1 MPLRASLIRSIAQ
14 HRWTSVAAV
23 ALWFAAAA
31 SFMHPAARAEVVAG
45 ARFGWPA
52 LVALVIA
59 LAFAGSVAAGVI
71 PGTLRSRVIHIVTLL
86 SAPAFLVV
94 VGSGGVHSPALAI
107 IGLLLMSV
115 TSTLGYRAGAIAAAG
130 SVLAIALADSAL
142 GRGPEAVPI
151 LTATALLT
159 AIAVGP
165 LWYARKIARDVEVD
179 RQRMRRVQGFLH
191 RRPTPRGSTAVASDL
206 RRDAVSERDAAIGMV
221 HLHIASRYLR
231 DIRDSLCADEVIY
244 WRLSEENERMEP
256 AAWSTVSPDEPALFP
271 EREGVPLVQ
280 WAGTQR
286 LAVAAQLEHGGIVV
300 AGPVEE
306 GDRLFGALSVTVTAG
321 AALPDEELKNW
332 VRRHGTHLGTLL
344 GLLEVRHLTA
354 RRAADVRAIIDAV
367 ERIQG
372 SVVVDTLAQAVCETS
387 LQVTSATRAAFV
399 AWDAAAGTGAVR
411 SASAS
416 FGLREGLALGTDSLV
431 VRACRND
438 QTFVF
443 EDAQRAAL
451 RTPVFAGTEP
461 RRRIGS
467 LAVIPLRR
475 DHSVLGAIVIEGDAP
490 RQVVDREVDTVRL
503 LARVASLS
511 LRTAEEFSR
520 QHDLARTD
528 ALTGLANRRTFD
540 ERLSTLLA
548 ESDRF
553 ERPVSLLLAD
563 LDHFKRVNDE
573 HGHDAG
579 DAVLRHAARVLGGAL
594 RADIDLCA
602 RYGGEEMAILLPQ
615 TDLNGAREVAERLRT
630 LLSSQ
635 PVRLGAREIDVTA
648 SFGVATYPA
657 STNSR
662 DTLFPAAD
670 RALYEAKRGGR
681 NCVKIA
687 EVSGSNTTL

>member
-1 MPLRASLIRSIAQ
+1 MQPHASLIRSITR
-14 HRWTSVAAV
+14 HRWATISAAALWIAAAV
-23 ALWFAAAA
+23 
-31 SFMHPAARAEVVAG
+31 SFMDPAARALLANG
-45 ARFGWPA
+45 SRLTWPA
-52 LVALVIA
+52 LGALIAGLALVAGIATGSVPLPIRRALPVLLAVLSAPIFMLVIASGGLGSPALTLIGLVLMAATATLGLRSGAVAVGMAVIA
-59 LAFAGSVAAGVI
+59 LA
-71 PGTLRSRVIHIVTLL
+71 
-86 SAPAFLVV
+86 
-94 VGSGGVHSPALAI
+94 VGDA
-107 IGLLLMSV
+107 
-115 TSTLGYRAGAIAAAG
+115 
-130 SVLAIALADSAL
+130 AL
-142 GRGPEAVPI
+142 GRAPDVAEV
-151 LTATALLT
+151 LTGTALLA

-165 LWYARKIARDVEVD
+165 LWYARRVTRDVEAD

-206 RRDAVSERDAAIGMV
+206 RREAVSERDAAIGMV

-244 WRLSEENERMEP
+244 WRLSEEDERMEP
-256 AAWSTVSPDEPALFP
+256 AAWSTVAPDEPALFP

-280 WAGTQR
+280 WAGLQR
-286 LAVAAQLEHGGIVV
+286 MAVSAQLEHGGLVV

-306 GDRLFGALSVTVTAG
+306 GDRLFGALSVTVTGG
-321 AALPDEELKNW
+321 AALPDDELKNW

-372 SVVVDTLAQAVCETS
+372 SVVVDALARAVCDTS
-387 LQVTSATRAAFV
+387 LQVTSASRSAFV
-399 AWDAAAGTGAVR
+399 SWDAASGTGMVR
-411 SASAS
+411 SASAA
-416 FGLREGLALGTDSLV
+416 FGVREGYPLANDSLAM
-431 VRACRND
+431 RACRDD
-438 QTFVF
+438 QLFVF

-451 RTPVFAGTEP
+451 RTPVFAENEP

-490 RQVVDREVDTVRL
+490 RQIVEREVDTVRL

-511 LRTAEEFSR
+511 LRTAAEFSR
-520 QHDLARTD
+520 QHDLARKD
-528 ALTGLANRRTFD
+528 PLTGLANRRTFD

-553 ERPVSLLLAD
+553 QRPVSLLLAD
-563 LDHFKRVNDE
+563 LDFFKRVNDE

-579 DAVLRHAARVLGGAL
+579 DAVLRHAAKVLGGAL
-594 RADIDLCA
+594 RADVDLCA

-615 TDLNGAREVAERLRT
+615 TDLGGAREVAERLRT

-635 PVRLGAREIDVTA
+635 PVRLADRAIEVTA
-648 SFGVATYPA
+648 SFGVASYPA
-657 STNSR
+657 SVKSR

-681 NCVKIA
+681 NCVRVATPTGA
-687 EVSGSNTTL
+687 ESTL

>member
-1 MPLRASLIRSIAQ
+1 MPLRASLIRSIAR
-14 HRWTSVAAV
+14 HPWTSLAAA

-31 SFMHPAARAEVVAG
+31 SFLHPASRALLTAG
-45 ARFGWPA
+45 SPLTWPA
-52 LVALVIA
+52 LVVLVGGLA
-59 LAFAGSVAAGVI
+59 LAAATAAGRI
-71 PGTLRSRVIHIVTLL
+71 PPAVKQRLPDILTLV
-86 SAPAFLVV
+86 SAPAFLLVA
-94 VGSGGVHSPALAI
+94 GSGGMRSPALALA
-107 IGLLLMSV
+107 GLLLMGV
-115 TSTLGYRAGAIAAAG
+115 TATLGYRAGGLSAGAVVVAIG
-130 SVLAIALADSAL
+130 LADAAL
-142 GRGPEAVPI
+142 GRALEPAAVV
-151 LTATALLT
+151 TAAALLV

-165 LWYARKIARDVEVD
+165 LWYARRIARDVEAD

-206 RRDAVSERDAAIGMV
+206 RREAVSERDAAIGMV

-244 WRLSEENERMEP
+244 WRLSEEDERMEP

-280 WAGTQR
+280 WAGSQR
-286 LAVAAQLEHGGIVV
+286 LAVAAQLDHGGIVV

-306 GDRLFGALSVTVTAG
+306 GDRLFGALSVTVTGG

-354 RRAADVRAIIDAV
+354 RRAADVRAIIDAA

-372 SVVVDTLAQAVCETS
+372 SVVVDTLARSVCETA
-387 LQVTSATRAAFV
+387 LQVTSASRSAFV
-399 AWDAAAGTGAVR
+399 AWDAASGTGVVR
-411 SASAS
+411 SASPS
-416 FGLREGLALGTDSLV
+416 FGIREGYALGGDSLV

-438 QTFVF
+438 QLFVF

-451 RTPVFAGTEP
+451 RTPVFADAEP

-490 RQVVDREVDTVRL
+490 RQVVNREVDTVRL

-520 QHDLARTD
+520 QHDLARRD

-553 ERPVSLLLAD
+553 QRPVSLLLAD

-579 DAVLRHAARVLGGAL
+579 DTVLRHAARVLGGAL
-594 RADIDLCA
+594 RADVDLCA

-615 TDLNGAREVAERLRT
+615 TDLAGAREVAERLRT

-635 PVRLGAREIDVTA
+635 PVRVGAGQIDVTA
-648 SFGVATYPA
+648 SFGVASYPA
-657 STNSR
+657 SVNSR

-670 RALYEAKRGGR
+670 RALYAAKRGGR

-687 EVSGSNTTL
+687 DASSASTTP

>member
-23 ALWFAAAA
+23 ALWVAAAA
-31 SFMHPAARAEVVAG
+31 SFMHPAARAEVAAG

-71 PGTLRSRVIHIVTLL
+71 PGTLRGRLIHIVTLL

-94 VGSGGVHSPALAI
+94 VGSGGVHSPAVAI

-115 TSTLGYRAGAIAAAG
+115 TSTLGFRAGAIAAAG
-130 SVLAIALADSAL
+130 SVLAIALADSTL

-159 AIAVGP
+159 AVAVGP

-231 DIRDSLCADEVIY
+231 DIRDGLCADEVIY

-372 SVVVDTLAQAVCETS
+372 SVMVDTLARSVCETS
-387 LQVTSATRAAFV
+387 LQVTSASRSAFV
-399 AWDAAAGTGAVR
+399 AWDPASGTGVVR
-411 SASAS
+411 SASAG
-416 FGLREGLALGTDSLV
+416 FGVKEGHALGSESLV
-431 VRACRND
+431 ARACRND
-438 QTFVF
+438 QLFVF

-451 RTPVFAGTEP
+451 RTAVFADNEP

-467 LAVIPLRR
+467 LAVIPLQR

-490 RQVVDREVDTVRL
+490 RQVIDREVDTVRL

-520 QHDLARTD
+520 QHDLARRD

-553 ERPVSLLLAD
+553 QRPVSLLLAD

-579 DAVLRHAARVLGGAL
+579 DAVLRHAARILGGAL

-615 TDLNGAREVAERLRT
+615 TDLVGAREVAERLRS

-635 PVRLGAREIDVTA
+635 PVRVGATEIDVTA

-657 STNSR
+657 STNAR

-681 NCVKIA
+681 NCVKTADASSA
-687 EVSGSNTTL
+687 ETTL

>member
-14 HRWTSVAAV
+14 HRWTSIAAA
-23 ALWFAAAA
+23 ALWIAAAA
-31 SFMHPAARAEVVAG
+31 SFMHPVTRAELSG
-45 ARFGWPA
+45 GSRLTWPA
-52 LVALVIA
+52 LAALVTGLGLVA
-59 LAFAGSVAAGVI
+59 AMAAGSIPAAIRRRHPAV
-71 PGTLRSRVIHIVTLL
+71 LVLV
-86 SAPAFLVV
+86 SAPAFVLL
-94 VGSGGVHSPALAI
+94 VGSGGMRSAALALA
-107 IGLLLMSV
+107 GLLLMGV
-115 TSTLGYRAGAIAAAG
+115 TAALGYRAGAIAAG
-130 SVLAIALADSAL
+130 VTVLGIALADAAL
-142 GRGPEAVPI
+142 GRAPEVAA
-151 LTATALLT
+151 LMTATALLMS
-159 AIAVGP
+159 IAVGP
-165 LWYARKIARDVEVD
+165 LWYARQTARDVEAD
-179 RQRMRRVQGFLH
+179 RQRMRRVEGFL

-231 DIRDSLCADEVIY
+231 DVRDSLCADEVIY
-244 WRLSEENERMEP
+244 WRISEEDERMEP

-280 WAGTQR
+280 WAGSQR
-286 LAVAAQLEHGGIVV
+286 MAVSAHLEHGGIVV

-306 GDRLFGALSVTVTAG
+306 GDRLFGALSVTVTGG
-321 AALPDEELKNW
+321 AAVPDDELKNW

-354 RRAADVRAIIDAV
+354 RRAADVRAVIDAV

-372 SVVVDTLAQAVCETS
+372 SVVVDTLARSVCETS
-387 LQVTSATRAAFV
+387 LQVTSASRSAFV
-399 AWDAAAGTGAVR
+399 AWDAASGTGVVR
-411 SASAS
+411 SASPG
-416 FGLREGLALGTDSLV
+416 FGVKEGYALGSESLV
-431 VRACRND
+431 TRACRND
-438 QTFVF
+438 QLFVF
-443 EDAQRAAL
+443 EDAHRTAL
-451 RTPVFAGTEP
+451 RTPVFADAEP

-490 RQVVDREVDTVRL
+490 RQIVEREVDTVRL

-520 QHDLARTD
+520 QHDLARKD

-553 ERPVSLLLAD
+553 QRPVSLLLAD

-579 DAVLRHAARVLGGAL
+579 DAVLRHAAQVLGGAL
-594 RADIDLCA
+594 RADVDLCA

-615 TDLNGAREVAERLRT
+615 TDLAGAREVAERLRT
-630 LLSSQ
+630 LLHAQ
-635 PVRLGAREIDVTA
+635 RVRHGMREIEVTA

-657 STNSR
+657 SVTSR

-681 NCVKIA
+681 NCVKTADTSIA
-687 EVSGSNTTL
+687 RPTP

>member
-1 MPLRASLIRSIAQ
+1 MPLRASLIRSIAR
-14 HRWTSVAAV
+14 HRWTSIAAA
-23 ALWFAAAA
+23 ALWIAAAA
-31 SFMHPAARAEVVAG
+31 SIIHPPTRAHLAAGSRLT
-45 ARFGWPA
+45 WPA
-52 LVALVIA
+52 LAALVAGIGLVA
-59 LAFAGSVAAGVI
+59 AMAAGSVPPTIRRRLPGV
-71 PGTLRSRVIHIVTLL
+71 LTLL
-86 SAPAFLVV
+86 SAPAFVLLI
-94 VGSGGVHSPALAI
+94 GSGGLRSPALAVG
-107 IGLLLMSV
+107 GLLLMGV
-115 TSTLGYRAGAIAAAG
+115 TATTGYRAGAIVAG
-130 SVLAIALADSAL
+130 MWVLAIAVADVTL
-142 GRGPEAVPI
+142 GRALELPAV
-151 LTATALLT
+151 ATAAALLV

-165 LWYARKIARDVEVD
+165 QWYSRQIARDVEAD

-206 RRDAVSERDAAIGMV
+206 RREAVSERDAAIGMV

-244 WRLSEENERMEP
+244 WRLSEEDERMEP

-280 WAGTQR
+280 WAGSQR
-286 LAVAAQLEHGGIVV
+286 LAVSAQLEHGGVVV

-306 GDRLFGALSVTVTAG
+306 GDRLFGALSVTVTGG
-321 AALPDEELKNW
+321 AAVPDDELKNW

-372 SVVVDTLAQAVCETS
+372 SVVVDTLARSVCETS
-387 LQVTSATRAAFV
+387 LQVTSASRSAFV
-399 AWDAAAGTGAVR
+399 AWDPASGTGVVR
-411 SASAS
+411 SASAG
-416 FGLREGLALGTDSLV
+416 FGVREGYPLGSDSLV
-431 VRACRND
+431 TRACRND
-438 QTFVF
+438 QLFVF

-451 RTPVFAGTEP
+451 RTPVFADAEP
-461 RRRIGS
+461 RRRVGS

-490 RQVVDREVDTVRL
+490 RQIVEREVDTVRL

-520 QHDLARTD
+520 QHDLARRD
-528 ALTGLANRRTFD
+528 GLTGLANRRTFD

-553 ERPVSLLLAD
+553 QRPVSLLLAD

-579 DAVLRHAARVLGGAL
+579 DAVLRHAAQVLGGAL

-602 RYGGEEMAILLPQ
+602 RYGGEEVAILLPQ
-615 TDLNGAREVAERLRT
+615 TDLAGAREVAERLRT
-630 LLSSQ
+630 LLNSQ
-635 PVRLGAREIDVTA
+635 PVRVGTREIEVTA
-648 SFGVATYPA
+648 SFGVASYPA
-657 STNSR
+657 SAASR

-687 EVSGSNTTL
+687 DASRASTAI

>member
-1 MPLRASLIRSIAQ
+1 MPLRASLIRSISQ
-14 HRWTSVAAV
+14 YRWTSVAAV
-23 ALWFAAAA
+23 ALWVATAA
-31 SFMHPAARAEVVAG
+31 SFMDLDVRAELAAG

-52 LVALVIA
+52 LIALLGALALVGA
-59 LAFAGSVAAGVI
+59 TATGAI
-71 PGTLRSRVIHIVTLL
+71 PPVLRGRLIHIVALL
-86 SAPAFLVV
+86 SAPAFLIVA
-94 VGSGGVHSPALAI
+94 GSGGVRSPALTI
-107 IGLLLMSV
+107 VGLVVMGV
-115 TSTLGYRAGAIAAAG
+115 TITRGYRTGAIAAAG
-130 SVLAIALADSAL
+130 SVVAIALADAAL
-142 GRGPEAVPI
+142 GRPPEAVPI
-151 LTATALLT
+151 LTAAALLT

-280 WAGTQR
+280 WAGSQR
-286 LAVAAQLEHGGIVV
+286 MAIAAQLEHGGIVV

-354 RRAADVRAIIDAV
+354 RRAADVRAIIDAA

-372 SVVVDTLAQAVCETS
+372 SVMVDTLAQSVCETS
-387 LQVTSATRAAFV
+387 LQVTSASRSAFV
-399 AWDAAAGTGAVR
+399 AWDAAAGSGVVR

-416 FGLREGLALGTDSLV
+416 FGLREGYRLGSDSLV
-431 VRACRND
+431 ARACRND
-438 QTFVF
+438 QLFVF

-451 RTPVFAGTEP
+451 RTAVFSDSEP
-461 RRRIGS
+461 RRQVGS

-520 QHDLARTD
+520 QHDLARKD

-553 ERPVSLLLAD
+553 QRPVSLLLAD

-615 TDLNGAREVAERLRT
+615 TDLMGAREVAERLRT

-657 STNSR
+657 STASR

-687 EVSGSNTTL
+687 EVTGASTTL

>member
-1 MPLRASLIRSIAQ
+1 MPLRASLIRSLER
-14 HRWTSVAAV
+14 HRSTSIAAV
-23 ALWFAAAA
+23 ALWIAAAA
-31 SFMHPAARAEVVAG
+31 SFIHPATRARLAGGNLTWAALAAVVAG
-45 ARFGWPA
+45 
-52 LVALVIA
+52 VALVVAIA
-59 LAFAGSVAAGVI
+59 AGSVPAAMRQRL
-71 PGTLRSRVIHIVTLL
+71 PRVLALL
-86 SAPAFLVV
+86 SAPAFLLL
-94 VGSGGVHSPALAI
+94 VGSGGTRSPGLAVA
-107 IGLLLMSV
+107 GLLLMAVAARS
-115 TSTLGYRAGAIAAAG
+115 GYRAGAVGAG
-130 SVLAIALADSAL
+130 LSVLAIALSDAAL
-142 GRGPEAVPI
+142 GR
-151 LTATALLT
+151 TADIPALVTAATLIT
-159 AIAVGP
+159 AIAIGP
-165 LWYARKIARDVEVD
+165 LWYGRQIARDVEAD

-244 WRLSEENERMEP
+244 WRISEEDERMEP

-280 WAGTQR
+280 WAGSQR
-286 LAVAAQLEHGGIVV
+286 MAVAAQLEHGGIVV

-306 GDRLFGALSVTVTAG
+306 GDRLFGALSVTVTGG
-321 AALPDEELKNW
+321 AVVSDDELKNW

-372 SVVVDTLAQAVCETS
+372 SVAVDTLARSVCETS
-387 LQVTSATRAAFV
+387 LQVTSASRSAFV
-399 AWDAAAGTGAVR
+399 AWDPATGVGVVR
-411 SASAS
+411 SASPG
-416 FGLREGLALGTDSLV
+416 FGVKEGYALGNDSLV
-431 VRACRND
+431 TRACRND
-438 QTFVF
+438 QLFVF
-443 EDAQRAAL
+443 EDAQRTAL
-451 RTPVFAGTEP
+451 RTPVFAETEP

-490 RQVVDREVDTVRL
+490 RQIVEREADTVRL

-520 QHDLARTD
+520 QHDLARKD

-553 ERPVSLLLAD
+553 QRPVSLLLAD

-579 DAVLRHAARVLGGAL
+579 DAVLRHAAQVLGGAL
-594 RADIDLCA
+594 RAEVDLCA

-615 TDLNGAREVAERLRT
+615 TDLSGAREVAERLRT
-630 LLSSQ
+630 LLNSQ
-635 PVRLGAREIDVTA
+635 PVRVGAREIEVSA
-648 SFGVATYPA
+648 SFGVASYPA
-657 STNSR
+657 SATSR

-670 RALYEAKRGGR
+670 RALYAAKRGGR

-687 EVSGSNTTL
+687 DANSSATTL

>member
-1 MPLRASLIRSIAQ
+1 MPLRALLIRSIAQ
-14 HRWTSVAAV
+14 HRWASLAAA

-31 SFMHPAARAEVVAG
+31 SFVSAPVRAELATG
-45 ARFGWPA
+45 GRLTWPA
-52 LVALVIA
+52 LAALVAGIGLTGA
-59 LAFAGSVAAGVI
+59 MARGSVR
-71 PGTLRSRVIHIVTLL
+71 PELRRRLSHILVVL
-86 SAPAFLVV
+86 SAPTFLLV
-94 VGSGGVHSPALAI
+94 VGSGGLRSPAVALA
-107 IGLLLMSV
+107 GLLLMGV
-115 TSTLGYRAGAIAAAG
+115 TSALGYRAGGIAAGLSVVLITLADAVLGRALEPAAVMTAAALLFAIA
-130 SVLAIALADSAL
+130 I
-142 GRGPEAVPI
+142 
-151 LTATALLT
+151 
-159 AIAVGP
+159 GP
-165 LWYARKIARDVEVD
+165 LWYARQITRDVEAD
-179 RQRMRRVQGFLH
+179 RQRLRRVQGFLH

-231 DIRDSLCADEVIY
+231 DVRDSLCADEVIY
-244 WRLSEENERMEP
+244 WRISEEDERMIP

-280 WAGTQR
+280 WAGSQR

-306 GDRLFGALSVTVTAG
+306 GDRLFGALSVTVTGG

-354 RRAADVRAIIDAV
+354 RRAADVRAIIDAA

-372 SVVVDTLAQAVCETS
+372 SVVVDTLARSVCETS
-387 LQVTSATRAAFV
+387 LQVTSASRSAFV
-399 AWDAAAGTGAVR
+399 AWDAASGTGVVR
-411 SASAS
+411 SASPG
-416 FGLREGLALGTDSLV
+416 FGLKEGYPLGNESLV
-431 VRACRND
+431 ARACRND
-438 QTFVF
+438 QLFVF
-443 EDAQRAAL
+443 EDAQRASL
-451 RTPVFAGTEP
+451 RTAVFAELEP

-520 QHDLARTD
+520 QHDLARKD

-553 ERPVSLLLAD
+553 QRPVSLLLAD

-579 DAVLRHAARVLGGAL
+579 DAVLRHAAKVLGGAL

-615 TDLNGAREVAERLRT
+615 TDLAGAREVAERLRT
-630 LLSSQ
+630 LLSAQ
-635 PVRLGAREIDVTA
+635 PVRLGVREIDVTA
-648 SFGVATYPA
+648 SFGVAAYPA
-657 STNSR
+657 STSNR

-687 EVSGSNTTL
+687 EVTGASTTR

>member
-1 MPLRASLIRSIAQ
+1 M
-14 HRWTSVAAV
+14 TSVAAV
-23 ALWFAAAA
+23 ALWFATAA
-31 SFMHPAARAEVVAG
+31 SFMHPAIRAELAEGV
-45 ARFGWPA
+45 RFTWPA
-52 LVALVIA
+52 LLALVAGLGLTAAVARGSLRPAARRRLPHA
-59 LAFAGSVAAGVI
+59 LAV
-71 PGTLRSRVIHIVTLL
+71 L
-86 SAPAFLVV
+86 SGPAFLLV
-94 VGSGGVHSPALAI
+94 VGSGGLRSPATAVV
-107 IGLLLMSV
+107 GLLLMGI
-115 TSTLGYRAGAIAAAG
+115 TGALGYRAGGIAAGLA
-130 SVLAIALADSAL
+130 VLAIALADAAL
-142 GRGPEAVPI
+142 GREPEVG
-151 LTATALLT
+151 ALLT
-159 AIAVGP
+159 ASALLIAIAVGP
-165 LWYARKIARDVEVD
+165 LWYARQIGRDVEAD
-179 RQRMRRVQGFLH
+179 RQRLRRVQGFLH

-244 WRLSEENERMEP
+244 WRLSEEDERMVP

-280 WAGTQR
+280 WAGSQR
-286 LAVAAQLEHGGIVV
+286 LAVAAQLDYGGIVV

-354 RRAADVRAIIDAV
+354 RRAADVRAIIDAA

-372 SVVVDTLAQAVCETS
+372 SVVVDTLARSVCETS
-387 LQVTSATRAAFV
+387 LQVTSASRSAFV
-399 AWDAAAGTGAVR
+399 AWDAASGTGIVR
-411 SASAS
+411 SASPGFA
-416 FGLREGLALGTDSLV
+416 LKEGYPLGDDSLV

-438 QTFVF
+438 QLFVF
-443 EDAQRAAL
+443 EDAQRASL
-451 RTPVFAGTEP
+451 RTPVFAEGEP

-475 DHSVLGAIVIEGDAP
+475 DHSVLGAIVIEGDSP

-520 QHDLARTD
+520 QHDLARKD

-553 ERPVSLLLAD
+553 QRPVSLLLAD

-579 DAVLRHAARVLGGAL
+579 DAVLRHAAKVLGGAL

-615 TDLNGAREVAERLRT
+615 TDLAGAREVAERLRA

-670 RALYEAKRGGR
+670 RALYQAKRGGR

-687 EVSGSNTTL
+687 DTSGAGTTL

>member
-1 MPLRASLIRSIAQ
+1 MPLRVSHIHSLA
-14 HRWTSVAAV
+14 HLRWTSVAAA
-23 ALWFAAAA
+23 ALWIAAALSFVDADVRAQLA
-31 SFMHPAARAEVVAG
+31 SASRLT
-45 ARFGWPA
+45 WPA
-52 LVALVIA
+52 LASLIAGIA
-59 LAFAGSVAAGVI
+59 LATAIASGSLSASI
-71 PGTLRSRVIHIVTLL
+71 RQRLSRSLIVL
-86 SAPAFLVV
+86 SAPAFMLL
-94 VGSGGVHSPALAI
+94 VGSGGVRSP
-107 IGLLLMSV
+107 
-115 TSTLGYRAGAIAAAG
+115 
-130 SVLAIALADSAL
+130 AIALAGLLTMRVTAAAGYRRGALVSAAAVLSIALADTAL
-142 GRGPEAVPI
+142 GRPIDAPAIVAAAVLVI
-151 LTATALLT
+151 ATAV
-159 AIAVGP
+159 AP
-165 LWYARKIARDVEVD
+165 LWYGRRITREVEAD
-179 RQRMRRVQGFLH
+179 RQRMRRVQSFLH

-231 DIRDSLCADEVIY
+231 DVRDSLCADEVIY
-244 WRLSEENERMEP
+244 WRLVEEDERMEP

-280 WAGTQR
+280 WAGFQR
-286 LAVAAQLEHGGIVV
+286 MAVSAEVGRGIVV
-300 AGPVEE
+300 AAPVEE
-306 GDRLFGALSVTVTAG
+306 GDRLFGALSVTVTGG
-321 AALPDEELKNW
+321 AIVSDDELKNW

-372 SVVVDTLAQAVCETS
+372 SVVVDALARAVCDTS
-387 LQVTSATRAAFV
+387 LQVTSASRSAFI
-399 AWDAAAGTGAVR
+399 AWDAGSSTGTVR
-411 SASAS
+411 SASPA
-416 FGLREGLALGTDSLV
+416 FGIKDGYRVSNDSLV
-431 VRACRND
+431 TRACQND
-438 QTFVF
+438 QLFVF
-443 EDAQRAAL
+443 EDVQRTPM
-451 RTPVFAGTEP
+451 RTPVFSETEP

-490 RQVVDREVDTVRL
+490 RQVVEREVDTVRL

-520 QHDLARTD
+520 QHDLARKD

-553 ERPVSLLLAD
+553 QRPVSLLLAD

-573 HGHDAG
+573 LGHDAG
-579 DAVLRHAARVLGGAL
+579 DAVLRHAAQVLGGAL
-594 RADIDLCA
+594 RADVDLCA

-615 TDLNGAREVAERLRT
+615 TDLPAAREVAERLRA
-630 LLSSQ
+630 LLNAQ
-635 PVRLGAREIDVTA
+635 PAKVGARHIGVTA
-648 SFGVATYPA
+648 SFGVAAYPA
-657 STNSR
+657 SARSR

-681 NCVKIA
+681 NCVRIA
-687 EVSGSNTTL
+687 DSNATATAP

>member
-1 MPLRASLIRSIAQ
+1 MPLRASLIRSIVR
-14 HRWTSVAAV
+14 HRRTSIAAA
-23 ALWFAAAA
+23 ALWIAAAA
-31 SFMHPAARAEVVAG
+31 SFIHPVTRGELAIGSRLTWLALAALVAGIGLVAAMAVGSIPAAMRRRVPGVLTVLSG
-45 ARFGWPA
+45 PA
-52 LVALVIA
+52 LVL
-59 LAFAGSVAAGVI
+59 LA
-71 PGTLRSRVIHIVTLL
+71 
-86 SAPAFLVV
+86 
-94 VGSGGVHSPALAI
+94 GSGGMRSPALAGA
-107 IGLLLMSV
+107 GLLLMGV
-115 TSTLGYRAGAIAAAG
+115 TATLGYRAGAIAAG
-130 SVLAIALADSAL
+130 VSVIAIALTDAAL
-142 GRGPEAVPI
+142 GRAPEAPAMV
-151 LTATALLT
+151 TASVLLM

-165 LWYARKIARDVEVD
+165 LWYGRQIARDVEAD

-244 WRLSEENERMEP
+244 WRLEEDERMVP

-280 WAGTQR
+280 WAGSQR
-286 LAVAAQLEHGGIVV
+286 MTVSAQLEHGGIVV

-306 GDRLFGALSVTVTAG
+306 GDRLFGALSVTVTGG
-321 AALPDEELKNW
+321 AAVPDEELKNW

-372 SVVVDTLAQAVCETS
+372 SVVVETLARSVCETS
-387 LQVTSATRAAFV
+387 LQVTSASRSAFV
-399 AWDAAAGTGAVR
+399 AWDPASGTGVVR
-411 SASAS
+411 SASAG
-416 FGLREGLALGTDSLV
+416 FGVKEGYPLGGDSLV
-431 VRACRND
+431 TRACQND
-438 QTFVF
+438 QLFLF

-451 RTPVFAGTEP
+451 RTSVFADAEP
-461 RRRIGS
+461 RRRVGS

-490 RQVVDREVDTVRL
+490 RQIVEREVDTVRL

-520 QHDLARTD
+520 QHDLARKD

-553 ERPVSLLLAD
+553 QRPVSLLLAD

-579 DAVLRHAARVLGGAL
+579 DAVLRHAAQVLGGAL

-615 TDLNGAREVAERLRT
+615 TDLSGAREVAERLRV
-630 LLSSQ
+630 LLNSQ
-635 PVRLGAREIDVTA
+635 RVRVGAGEIEVTA

-657 STNSR
+657 SVASR

-681 NCVKIA
+681 NCVRIA
-687 EVSGSNTTL
+687 DTSSATTTL